1 MKRKHTILNKNINL
15 GDGKTTPIE
24 LIRETLINF
33 SWGFAG
39 NSITLFM
46 AKEIDAAVIVNFF
59 IYYIILSYII
69 NRASYETR
77 LGKMLILPGSAALGA
92 FSGYKF
98 AQFISTLL

>member
-1 MKRKHTILNKNINL
+1 MKTKKTMLNKNINL
-15 GDGKTTPIE
+15 GDGNTTPIE

-46 AKEIDAAVIVNFF
+46 AKEIDAAVFINFF
-59 IYYIILSYII
+59 VYYIVLSYII

-77 LGKMLILPGSAALGA
+77 LGKLVVLPGSAALGA
-92 FSGYKF
+92 FCGYKF
-98 AQFISTLL
+98 AQYISSML

>member
-1 MKRKHTILNKNINL
+1 MKRKQSILNKNINL
-15 GDGKTTPIE
+15 GDGKTTPGE

-46 AKEIDAAVIVNFF
+46 AKEIDAAVFINFF
-59 IYYIILSYII
+59 VYYVVLSYII
-69 NRASYETR
+69 NRAAYETR
-77 LGKMLILPGSAALGA
+77 LGKMVILPGSAALGA

>member
-1 MKRKHTILNKNINL
+1 MKRKQSILNKSINL
-15 GDGKTTPIE
+15 GDGKTTPGE

-46 AKEIDAAVIVNFF
+46 AKEVDLAVFINFF
-59 IYYIILSYII
+59 VYYIVLSYII

-77 LGKMLILPGSAALGA
+77 LGKMVILPGSAALGA